1 MDLDIF
7 LRHLLATLL
16 HRHGLSSGWLL
27 SINRWYKSRL
37 CPLLRYLILL
47 LGCIG
52 QILLLLRHLALLNR
66 GHRAPS
72 KLMICSSKYL
82 KIEPVSIVLD
92 SDGFVARRYAHLLD
106 LILLDKLKEGLVAE
120 HGGYFQLVFVPCL
133 IEARL
138 DVALV
143 LVEVQPVDASARLT
157 DEGAV
162 CDAKMRALV
171 LATVYAESVEVV
183 LCQE

>member
-1 MDLDIF
+1 M
-7 LRHLLATLL
+7 
-16 HRHGLSSGWLL
+16 
-27 SINRWYKSRL
+27 
-37 CPLLRYLILL
+37 
-47 LGCIG
+47 
-52 QILLLLRHLALLNR
+52 LNR

-72 KLMICSSKYL
+72 KLRIGTTKYL

-92 SDGFVARRYAHLLD
+92 SDGLVARRNAHLLD
-106 LILLDKLKEGLVAE
+106 LILLDELEERLVAE
-120 HGGYFQLVFVPCL
+120 HGGHFQLVFVPRL

-157 DEGAV
+157 DKGAV
-162 CDAKMRALV
+162 CDAEVRALV